1 MINSSLREFA
11 NGLVA
16 KQRIGKSGVR
26 VLERDLLRD
35 GAFTWDQAELLLRLD
50 RSVKSVHPCWTAYL
64 LHTIVDF
71 AVWGARPTGRVDSE
85 TTERV
90 CAALSL
96 TDAPTCR
103 ALRIAAAICAEAE
116 HAGQDLSAST
126 PAVGLQ
132 AVPPMLLAA

>member
-11 NGLVA
+11 NRVVA
-16 KQRIGKSGVR
+16 KQHIGKNDVR
-26 VLERDLLRD
+26 VLERDLLPD

-50 RSVKSVHPCWTAYL
+50 RSVKTVHPCWTAYL
-64 LHTIVDF
+64 LRTIVDF

-85 TTERV
+85 TTERL

-96 TDAPTCR
+96 ADAPTCR
-103 ALRIAAAICAEAE
+103 ALRIATAICAEAE
-116 HAGQDLSAST
+116 YAGQDLGDST
-126 PAVGLQ
+126 AVGLQ